1 MITNGKS
8 ASLQIVSETGT
19 KLVGDGNGHPSSQ
32 EWDVFC
38 RVRR

>member
-19 KLVGDGNGHPSSQ
+19 KLVGDGNGHLSS
-32 EWDVFC
+32 
-38 RVRR
+38 